1 MARLWLRCTC
11 WVLVGTLAVSML
23 SHSRSVAELEKIVGS
38 DAIREVSMAAG
49 LALADHYALT
59 KTAGDLVA
67 LAEAGRTQGI
77 RLAAQTALDLLADPL
92 QPLIILDEEELKA
105 LAISAVSST
114 ERLNAARAYYLKI
127 RTTLSADRLES
138 DATESQS
145 AELALAAGEA
155 LAGFYASF
163 DPMSEADLMDQAL
176 HGVSHG
182 MRVAAGL
189 ALASH
194 LIQTSSLTEV
204 EITVKIMEHTMIH
217 TELAEAYMRVLAHR
231 FTVRR
236 GDVG

>member
-1 MARLWLRCTC
+1 MVRPPLRCAC
-11 WVLVGTLAVSML
+11 WVFVGMLSLSML
-23 SHSRSVAELEKIVGS
+23 CYSHSVAELEKIVGS
-38 DAIREVSMAAG
+38 DAVREVSMAAG
-49 LALADHYALT
+49 LALADYYAES
-59 KTAGDLVA
+59 KTAADLEA
-67 LAEAGRTQGI
+67 LAEAGRTPGI

-92 QPLIILDEEELKA
+92 QPLIILGEEELKA
-105 LAISAVSST
+105 LAISAVSSA

-127 RTTLSADRLES
+127 REDLSADKLES

-145 AELALAAGEA
+145 EELALAAGEA

-176 HGVSHG
+176 HGASQG

-194 LIQTSSLTEV
+194 LIRTSSLTEV

-231 FTVRR
+231 FSAR